1 MGDHF
6 VILVDRLL
14 TESTLGAAIES
25 INQGGSNTKIAS
37 LSVANEV
44 DSTPN
49 KKINANG
56 TFDGKLVECRICQDE
71 DEDTNMEIPCSC
83 CGSLKYAHR
92 KCVQKWCNEKGDTK
106 CEICLQQFKPG
117 YTAPPK
123 LFLYGTS
130 PMNFRGNWEISRQD
144 IQSHQYIAMTQ
155 TNRVYLRPNYND
167 YATSHD
173 RSIMYCRIVAASF
186 MVVLILRHSI
196 PFMISGTE
204 QYSIPFFTLL
214 LLRIVGIVLPLYIIL
229 RAITTFYQRRQ
240 LHEMNETSVS
250 VSQTENE
257 QLHSL
262 QVMQTRP
269 YLVRVH

>member
-6 VILVDRLL
+6 MILVDRLL

-25 INQGGSNTKIAS
+25 INQGSNTKIAS
-37 LSVANEV
+37 LSVVDEV
-44 DSTPN
+44 DSTPK
-49 KKINANG
+49 KKIVMS
-56 TFDGKLVECRICQDE
+56 TGKLVECRICQDE

-92 KCVQKWCNEKGDTK
+92 KCVQKWCNEKGDTN

-155 TNRVYLRPNYND
+155 TNRVYLRPNYHD

-204 QYSIPFFTLL
+204 QYSIPLFTLL
-214 LLRIVGIVLPLYIIL
+214 LLRIVGIVLPLYIML

-240 LHEMNETSVS
+240 LQEMNETSVS
-250 VSQTENE
+250 VPQTENG

-262 QVMQTRP
+262 QVMQTHP
-269 YLVRVH
+269 YLVRVQ